1 MNNNDDS
8 SSSDSSIDD
17 HFQLPDKINFNSP
30 FFKTTNKQ
38 KSNINKKTNK
48 ITSKNHHCDEQELDV
63 DDTDDDDDDDFI
75 EEDNVS
81 SATLLAEV
89 MKNLEKLERSNTTL
103 INNETNTPQS
113 PLPSTSG
120 QIYQHE
126 IKNDSLSN
134 EINDLLLQGETDLG
148 STSFQSFND
157 DDDDDNDY
165 DNTQNNIVECN
176 NQSNY
181 SVPKEGVVITL
192 PDNNLTFNRRKKRD
206 VNLIEELRKKL
217 NRRLRLNQIFVHKVG
232 ILCWLAHSFHL
243 NKQINDPEL
252 MSIAL
257 SLIPQK
263 SYPKSRVDLKYL
275 EQFTKWFRTL
285 IKLDLNRDNK
295 KKMNKRNNND
305 SDSTIFITKK
315 VLMKGLMN
323 KKVDNYRE
331 LVLLYICA
339 ARAIGINS
347 RLIVSFYPPNL
358 KPNHNNLFQLQNL
371 KNEDETK
378 INKIYDGTKRKRK
391 SSIVEDES
399 KNIKKLKILNNC
411 ESKCVN
417 NDELKPID
425 IISKNSKQ
433 ALNIAANDSR
443 KRATEIISSKY
454 MKDKNT
460 KKKFDHIVWKK
471 ILIDD
476 ENEIES
482 PAQIGHMRLNIAS
495 HENSEEKRL
504 VKHFKSLKSSGEFE
518 SEKKAENKIN
528 NTEYV
533 RQLRSRN
540 IMRKNSKKDFDK
552 NIKSE
557 SPSGITNRNN
567 KDDDD
572 DNSDVDYSAKNKKNK
587 KRETKKKFTEFKTNN
602 NSLRN
607 NSKSMHDETIDR
619 RVLSSDEEIA
629 PEDQKNILNDGYYYL
644 WAEIYV
650 ESEENWICVNV
661 PDDKIHCVSNI
672 YKKLPTPV
680 LYIIAFNSIGK
691 IKDVTRR
698 YCNNWLTVTRKQR
711 VDEKWLND
719 TLSPWKEAQ
728 TPISIAEDESLLQRE
743 MEQPLPKSISECK
756 GHPLYA
762 LARHLL
768 KFEALY
774 PPDCVPLG
782 HLKNGEAIYSRHC
795 VHTLRSRETWL
806 KVARVVKPAQEPYKI
821 VKAMPKYDKL
831 SGKTI
836 KDLPLELFGHWQ
848 TMAYVPPEAKNG
860 KVPRNEY
867 GNVDLFKKCMLP
879 KGTVHIDLP
888 GLFRVAKKLNIDC
901 VAAVVGFNFGGRG
914 AMPMTQGYV
923 VCEEFEDI
931 LREAWEEEQAKV
943 AARAKEKRDKRIWG
957 NWRKLIRGLFIREK
971 IIAKYSSQ
979 ENEDDDDDN
988 EKLTK

>member
-1 MNNNDDS
+1 MNNNDDT
-8 SSSDSSIDD
+8 SSDSSIDN
-17 HFQLPDKINFNSP
+17 HFQLPDKINFNSS
-30 FFKTTNKQ
+30 FFKTSNKQ
-38 KSNINKKTNK
+38 KSNINNKTNK
-48 ITSKNHHCDEQELDV
+48 ITSKNYNCNEQESNS
-63 DDTDDDDDDDFI
+63 DDTDDDFI
-75 EEDNVS
+75 EEDKVS
-81 SATLLAEV
+81 SAALLAEV
-89 MKNLEKLERSNTTL
+89 MKNLEKLEKSHATL

-120 QIYQHE
+120 QISHHE
-126 IKNDSLSN
+126 IKYNSLSN

-157 DDDDDNDY
+157 DNDDDTDN
-165 DNTQNNIVECN
+165 NNR
-176 NQSNY
+176 SNY
-181 SVPKEGVVITL
+181 SVPEEGVVITL
-192 PDNNLTFNRRKKRD
+192 PDNKLTFNRRKARG

-252 MSIAL
+252 MSMAL

-263 SYPKSRVDLKYL
+263 CCPKNRVDLKYL
-275 EQFTKWFRTL
+275 EQFTKWFKTI
-285 IKLDLNRDNK
+285 IKIDLNRVSKKKINK
-295 KKMNKRNNND
+295 KNNNEND
-305 SDSTIFITKK
+305 SIISITKN
-315 VLMKGLMN
+315 VLIKGLMN
-323 KKVDNYRE
+323 KKVNNYRE

-339 ARAIGINS
+339 LRAIGINS
-347 RLIVSFYPPNL
+347 RLIVSFYPPEL
-358 KPNHNNLFQLQNL
+358 KPNYNNLFQSQNL

-378 INKIYDGTKRKRK
+378 INKIYDRTKRKRK
-391 SSIVEDES
+391 SLIIENES
-399 KNIKKLKILNNC
+399 KNKKKLKI
-411 ESKCVN
+411 VN
-417 NDELKPID
+417 DYENKGIDNDELKPIN
-425 IISKNSKQ
+425 IIPKNSKQ
-433 ALNIAANDSR
+433 ALNIAMNDA
-443 KRATEIISSKY
+443 KNRATEIISLKY
-454 MKDKNT
+454 MKDKNI
-460 KKKFDHIVWKK
+460 KKKFDHNVRKK
-471 ILIDD
+471 VLIDD

-482 PAQIGHMRLNIAS
+482 PVQVMHIRSQIAS
-495 HENSEEKRL
+495 SKNPEEKPL
-504 VKHFKSLKSSGEFE
+504 VKHFKGLNSSGEFE
-518 SEKKAENKIN
+518 NEKKDKAENKVN
-528 NTEYV
+528 NPEYV

-540 IMRKNSKKDFDK
+540 ILYKNPKKDFVN
-552 NIKSE
+552 NIETGS
-557 SPSGITNRNN
+557 SSSITERNN

-572 DNSDVDYSAKNKKNK
+572 DDDDDDDVDYSAKDKKI
-587 KRETKKKFTEFKTNN
+587 KKKCTKIKKNN
-602 NSLRN
+602 NSSRN

-619 RVLSSDEEIA
+619 RVLSSDEEI
-629 PEDQKNILNDGYYYL
+629 ETGNQKNILNDGYYYL
-644 WAEIYV
+644 WAEVYV

-661 PDDKIHCVSNI
+661 PDDKIHC
-672 YKKLPTPV
+672 KKLPTPV

-728 TPISIAEDESLLQRE
+728 TAISIAEDESLLQRE

-782 HLKNGEAIYSRHC
+782 HLKNGDAIYSRHC

-806 KVARVVKPAQEPYKI
+806 KQARVVKPAQEPYKI

-848 TMAYVPPEAKNG
+848 TMVYVPPEAKNG

-888 GLFRVAKKLNIDC
+888 GLFRVAKRLNIDC

-979 ENEDDDDDN
+979 GNEDDNNNDDDDDN
-988 EKLTK
+988 DNIDKEKSTKGDKKIFKK